1 MASKGGREKI
11 KLESTAGTGHFY
23 TTTKNK
29 KNTPDKLKFMKYDP
43 KARKHVEYKEV
54 KLK

>member
-1 MASKGGREKI
+1 MREKI

-23 TTTKNK
+23 TTSKNK
-29 KNTPDKLKFMKYDP
+29 RTTTEKLELKKYDP
-43 KARKHVEYKEV
+43 KARKHVLYKET

>member
-1 MASKGGREKI
+1 MAKGGREKI

-23 TTTKNK
+23 TTSKNK
-29 KNTPDKLKFMKYDP
+29 RTTPEKLEFMKYDP
-43 KARKHVEYKEV
+43 KARKHVSYKET

>member
-1 MASKGGREKI
+1 MAKGGREKI

-23 TTTKNK
+23 TTSKNK
-29 KNTPDKLKFMKYDP
+29 RTTPEKLEFSKYDP
-43 KARKHVEYKEV
+43 KARKHVLYKEV

>member
-1 MASKGGREKI
+1 MPREKI

-29 KNTPDKLKFMKYDP
+29 RTKLEKLEIKKFDP
-43 KARKHVEYKEV
+43 KARKHVLYKET